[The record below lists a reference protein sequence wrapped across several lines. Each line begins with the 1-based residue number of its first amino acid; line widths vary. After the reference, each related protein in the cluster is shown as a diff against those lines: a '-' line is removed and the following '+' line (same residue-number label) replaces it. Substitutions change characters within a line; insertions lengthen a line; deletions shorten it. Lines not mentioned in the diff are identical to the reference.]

1 MPTLLGEIDAF
12 LAKHGLSESQ
22 FGTLATNDKNLVPD
36 LRDGRDVRMSTAEK
50 IRDFMADYRPDQQAA
65 A

>member
-1 MPTLLGEIDAF
+1 MPTLIEEIDDF
-12 LAKHGLSESQ
+12 REKHELSESQ

-36 LRDGRDVRMSTAEK
+36 LRAGRDVRMSTVER
-50 IRDFMADYRPDQQAA
+50 IRTFMADYRAA